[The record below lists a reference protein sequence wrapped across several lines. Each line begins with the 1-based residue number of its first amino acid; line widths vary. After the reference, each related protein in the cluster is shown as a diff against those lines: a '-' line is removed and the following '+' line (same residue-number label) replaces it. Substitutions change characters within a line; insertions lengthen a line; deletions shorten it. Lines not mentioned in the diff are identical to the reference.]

1 MGKLVSLAVIFFLSL
16 NIFSQ
21 SITTTHIYK
30 KVDTIEL
37 KFKYISHIPLIPIK
51 NIARLSFFMA
61 VGSIIDLKTN
71 LKNMQ
76 NILTLEV
83 ILLLHQYT
91 ELKICTIPHLENRM
105 MTQKTFSIILF

>member
-37 KFKYISHIPLIPIK
+37 KFKIYKPYTFDSNKEYSTVILFHGGGF
-51 NIARLSFFMA
+51 N
-61 VGSIIDLKTN
+61 
-71 LKNMQ
+71 NMQ

-91 ELKICTIPHLENRM
+91 ELKICTILHLENRM